1 MDFEANLKREILNN
15 VQIIFVSWVYKRD
28 RMVVYKENGV
38 VFLFIIFFTIIG
50 ISLAKKFMYNGIR
63 NLGCFGLK
71 KNSGER

>member
-1 MDFEANLKREILNN
+1 
-15 VQIIFVSWVYKRD
+15 VSWVEIFLTRVGFTRD

-50 ISLAKKFMYNGIR
+50 ISLAKEFMYNDIR

-71 KNSGER
+71 ENSGET

>member
-1 MDFEANLKREILNN
+1 
-15 VQIIFVSWVYKRD
+15 VSWVEIFLTRVGFTRD

-50 ISLAKKFMYNGIR
+50 ISLAKKFMYNDIR

-71 KNSGER
+71 ENSGET